1 MDLKVR
7 SEQFSRK
14 SVSLKRKPYSK
25 RNSTGGAIAAAAV
38 VLENELRGLLV
49 DRPVRGI
56 ERMGLGQMLREVA
69 RRRLV
74 PQPMHSKLR
83 QVVEIRNQAVHN
95 IDEPDRAT
103 AAVMIEVACE
113 FLKNVR
119 KSS

>member
-1 MDLKVR
+1 M
-7 SEQFSRK
+7 STK
-14 SVSLKRKPYSK
+14 S
-25 RNSTGGAIAAAAV
+25 GAAQEERLTEAKTLFKAKQYRGVIAAAAV

-56 ERMGLGQMLREVA
+56 ERMGLGQMLREVV

-95 IDEPDRAT
+95 LDEPDRAT